1 MIDSMIRTLD
11 GVCLDELAALLQ
23 HILWDGIPCH
33 ALGKAEVDVR
43 RAEIV
48 DVEPGILRMAVSY
61 QVLVLVLV
69 PPHIYRVLTA
79 SRREV
84 IHHPISR
91 SISVAY

>member
-43 RAEIV
+43 RAELV
-48 DVEPGILRMAVSY
+48 DVKPEQSTERTIRNNAAPRCDDSV
-61 QVLVLVLV
+61 
-69 PPHIYRVLTA
+69 
-79 SRREV
+79 RRE
-84 IHHPISR
+84 
-91 SISVAY
+91 